1 MTCDS
6 LRRGQRG
13 RVLDL
18 SVTEALRQ
26 RLLDFG
32 LTKGTELCCLR
43 PCCGGP
49 MLLQIGGTVLALRRG
64 DCQKIQVAVLP

>member
-1 MTCDS
+1 MTCDG

-13 RVLDL
+13 RVLAL

-32 LTKGTELCCLR
+32 LTEGSELCCLR

-49 MLLQIGGTVLALRRG
+49 MLVQIGSTVLALRRG
-64 DCQKIQVAVLP
+64 DCQNIRVAVLP